1 MLVGAG
7 WARMGIVVST
17 AKHEQMVAEK
27 TNMLNDQKA
36 KADRKR
42 EELAAYK
49 AKSDEEEG
57 ALEKQLQEL
66 ELQKAKLVE
75 QQKTLQA
82 DYSEMESLRQEREAQ
97 VVNRCVLRIFQRA
110 LGVCFA
116 EWKEFVVELVRERD
130 RQMYSSKV
138 EELALR
144 NKHLK
149 ASVDEKLKD
158 LAAVEE
164 QTQKDKATQL
174 IMRLKYKDVAI
185 CFNQWKGYVRANV
198 EDRHRR
204 NVEALKQKLVD
215 MEADRDRLRV
225 RLTDAE
231 REGLKLAMAKFELE
245 EKDLQKQSHIAE
257 LAGALTHARDTI
269 ERQVQQWPSSSK
281 SMRRELKVLNSAY
294 EEVARVS
301 STSGAAESSHSSA
314 VPGQSQPQSATQRA
328 GDSSKEAPET
338 AAKPTAAESLRERTP
353 SEVGA
358 PAETKPEAAV
368 AVTSDVK
375 PAEETTAAAETTE
388 LLAKSASVES
398 DATTATALAAASASE
413 VAADAGADTEP
424 TLVETPVAVVLE
436 IAKTE
441 QAEDGVRPAEL
452 VEQPVQ

>member
-1 MLVGAG
+1 
-7 WARMGIVVST
+7 MGIVVST

-27 TNMLNDQKA
+27 TNVLNDQKA

-42 EELAAYK
+42 EELASYK
-49 AKSDEEEG
+49 AKTAEEEA
-57 ALEKQLQEL
+57 ALEKQLQDL
-66 ELQKAKLVE
+66 ETQKEKLVD

-110 LGVCFA
+110 LGVCFS
-116 EWKEFVVELVRERD
+116 EWKEFVVDLVRERD

-138 EELALR
+138 EELALK

-149 ASVDEKLKD
+149 ASVDEKLKE

-174 IMRLKYKDVAI
+174 IMRLKYKEVAI

-204 NVEALKQKLVD
+204 SVEALQQKLAD
-215 MEADRDRLRV
+215 MKVDRDRLRV

-245 EKDLQKQSHIAE
+245 EKDLQKQSHIVE

-281 SMRRELKVLNSAY
+281 SMQRELKALNAAY
-294 EEVARVS
+294 EEVARAS
-301 STSGAAESSHSSA
+301 STSGGDQPSRTSA
-314 VPGQSQPQSATQRA
+314 VPGQPQSATQNAR
-328 GDSSKEAPET
+328 DSSKETPET
-338 AAKPTAAESLRERTP
+338 AATTSAPESLREESP

-358 PAETKPEAAV
+358 LAETKPGAAV
-368 AVTSDVK
+368 AAA
-375 PAEETTAAAETTE
+375 AEVEPTGEANAAAETTE
-388 LLAKSASVES
+388 PLAESAPVES
-398 DATTATALAAASASE
+398 DATAATAPAAAPASD
-413 VAADAGADTEP
+413 VAADAGACTEP
-424 TLVETPVAVVLE
+424 TLVETPVAVVPE
-436 IAKTE
+436 IAKTKSE
-441 QAEDGVRPAEL
+441 QAEDGVRPAEV